1 MIIRHQNRA
10 RRGFTFLEIMFVVV
24 IIGVLLAIVGPR
36 LAGRAGKAR
45 DQATSAQIHNI
56 KLAISQFEMHV
67 GRFPDTNEGI
77 EALITEPSNVG
88 EDMWEGPYLDAESVP
103 KDPWGREFRYRSP
116 GEHSKDYD
124 LWSDGPDGQEG
135 TDDDITSWTKRR

>member
-1 MIIRHQNRA
+1 MIRHNNRG

-36 LAGRAGKAR
+36 LAGKSKKAR
-45 DQATSAQIHNI
+45 IQAAKTQIHNI
-56 KLAISQFEMHV
+56 KLGLSQFEMHL
-67 GRFPDTNEGI
+67 GRFPDTNEGL
-77 EALITEPSNVG
+77 EALFEEPSDAPEG
-88 EDMWEGPYLDAESVP
+88 MWEGPYLDADSVP
-103 KDPWGREFRYRSP
+103 KDQWGHEFRYRAP

-135 TDDDITSWTKRR
+135 TDDDVTSWTKKE